1 MIRIIT
7 KLSLTGFGLVLG
19 LIGAA
24 LMLSP
29 QAFLATSE
37 VIVDSDPGLMSEL
50 AAPGAVLLL
59 AATFMILG
67 AFKPSYSNLGL
78 VLGTA
83 VYGSYGVG
91 RVISAVFHGV
101 PSQSLV
107 NAMIVEFGIAASL
120 LALHML
126 NNRKARRRSTSAGGD
141 KGLGYS

>member
-7 KLSLTGFGLVLG
+7 KVSLAGFGLVLG

-29 QAFLATSE
+29 QAFLATSD
-37 VIVDSDPGLMSEL
+37 VIIDSDPGLMSEL
-50 AAPGAVLLL
+50 AAPSAVLLL
-59 AATFMILG
+59 TATFMILG

-91 RVISAVFHGV
+91 RVVSAVLHGV

-126 NNRKARRRSTSAGGD
+126 NNRKARTPSTSDSAD
-141 KGLGYS
+141 KELSYS